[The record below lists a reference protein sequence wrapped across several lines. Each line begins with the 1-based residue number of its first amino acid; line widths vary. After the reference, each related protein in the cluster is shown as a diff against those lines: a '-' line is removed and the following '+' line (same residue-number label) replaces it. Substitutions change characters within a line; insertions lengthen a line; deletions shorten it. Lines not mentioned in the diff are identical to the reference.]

1 MTDKSWGSRLFDGIN
16 GTLLLLF
23 GVITVVPF
31 IHVIASSFA
40 SQAAYLKSTFMLFPT
55 EFSLKAYQYIFS
67 TDVLPRSLMI
77 TVFITVAGTL
87 INLIFTSVMAFS
99 LSRNN
104 VHFRKT
110 IMFLIVFTIIFQGGL
125 IPSYLVVK
133 ELGLL
138 NSFWALM
145 IPGAIS
151 PFLLIILINFF
162 KNLPDGIEES
172 AKIDGCGDL
181 RLLLQII
188 LPLSK
193 PALATLTLFFAVGHW
208 NTYMSALLY
217 LNEPV
222 KWPIQVLLRQIVL
235 VSTAG
240 LVDQGV
246 VQEAYTIP
254 PDTIR
259 MAVIVVATLPIL
271 LVYPFLQK
279 YFAKGILLGSL
290 KG

>member
-1 MTDKSWGSRLFDGIN
+1 MTDKSLGSRLFDGVIIII
-16 GTLLLLF
+16 LVCFSL
-23 GVITVVPF
+23 ITVIPF

-40 SQAAYLKSTFMLFPT
+40 SQKAYIESTFMLFPT
-55 EFSLKAYQYIFS
+55 SFSLNAYKYIFS
-67 TDVLPRSLMI
+67 NDVLPRSLAV
-77 TVFITVAGTL
+77 TVFITVAGTA
-87 INLIFTSVMAFS
+87 INLIMTSLLAYS
-99 LSRNN
+99 LSRNH

-125 IPSYLVVK
+125 IPLYLVVK
-133 ELGLL
+133 ELGMLNTYWSLL
-138 NSFWALM
+138 V
-145 IPGAIS
+145 PGAIS

-172 AKIDGCGDL
+172 AKIDGCSEL
-181 RLLLQII
+181 RLLIQIV

-208 NTYMSALLY
+208 NTYMSALIY
-217 LNEPV
+217 LNDSQ
-222 KWPIQVLLRQIVL
+222 KWPIQVLLRQLIM
-235 VSTAG
+235 VSQAG
-240 LVDQGV
+240 LGEST
-246 VQEAYTIP
+246 VQDVTIP

-259 MAVIVVATLPIL
+259 MAVITVATLPIL

-279 YFAKGILLGSL
+279 HFASGVLLGSV